1 MAHTARCNRPESA
14 GRTPASRLR
23 GHGAGPLPS
32 PPPLGEGVR
41 LLPPAGGGW
50 EGGGTR
56 RTMVTAAVHAAR
68 AAPRRDEHPSWEG
81 CAPHTLPRARAWRNQ
96 VPPSPCAWAAP
107 PTPSHRVGGWGNPV
121 SPAPCVRARPSGGRE
136 DGASGPCSQAP
147 CEQRRSGEGFALP
160 GAFEDTLGAE
170 ARQGCALPGLR
181 ACRGTGREP
190 TYPVWPRRGRPG
202 PPPGGRWARGRA
214 SNSRS

>member
-1 MAHTARCNRPESA
+1 MGKPGFSI
-14 GRTPASRLR
+14 PLR
-23 GHGAGPLPS
+23 GGGVGKPGFPTPLLQQPMFT
-32 PPPLGEGVR
+32 L
-41 LLPPAGGGW
+41 AI
-50 EGGGTR
+50 
-56 RTMVTAAVHAAR
+56 HAAR
-68 AAPRRDEHPSWEG
+68 AATRRDEKNSWEG